1 MRSKYHAIKTTID
14 GITFDSKREAYY
26 YQLYSRL
33 EELGEIHNLKLQTSI
48 PFLINGKKMFTYKP
62 DFEFDDLMGHHIVD
76 VKGVLTPVFKLK
88 KKLIEAQYNVEI
100 EVVK

>member
-1 MRSKYHAIKTTID
+1 MKSKYHAIKTTIN
-14 GITFDSKREAYY
+14 GITFASKREAYY
-26 YQLYSRL
+26 YQIYSRL
-33 EELGEIHNLKLQTSI
+33 QELGQIKNLQMQTSI

-62 DFEFDDLMGHHIVD
+62 DFEFDDDKGHHIID

-88 KKLIEAQYNVEI
+88 KKLIEAQYNIEI